1 MELHTWQT
9 PDGVFILSVSGELDV
24 FDVPPLRDELT
35 SLFDA
40 GHDHIV
46 VNLERVTFL
55 DSTGVGVLLS
65 AIKRATATGGTM
77 RLVVGS
83 ERIRRTLRILSVD
96 QLVRIYHTLDAA
108 LEPESPHGD

>member
-1 MELHTWQT
+1 MELHTWEA
-9 PDGVFILSVSGELDV
+9 PGGVFVLSASGELDV

-40 GHDHIV
+40 GHDDIV

-65 AIKRATATGGTM
+65 AVKRATSSGGTL

-83 ERIRRTLRILSVD
+83 ERIRRTLRIMSLD
-96 QLVRIYHTLDAA
+96 QIVTIHHTLDAA
-108 LEPESPHGD
+108 LQSESPHAD